1 MPMTLT
7 QIQLDPAAIRSRWE
21 QLFHQQPWQPARV
34 IAERIGVSECELV
47 ASRVGQGVTR
57 LTPAWKPLLE
67 ALARLGPVY
76 SVTRNRS
83 GVIEKKGEYP
93 PLATHGAYAVFASP
107 AIDLRLS
114 LAYWGS
120 AFAVEWP
127 APGIQF
133 FARNGDE
140 VHHVY
145 LTRSSR
151 SSEFATICREFAD
164 ADQSPRQTVEPHFGR
179 RVTVPLDKID
189 ADALLD
195 DWLALEDGTGFF
207 ALLERRQASRLDAYA
222 IAEGQFTR
230 AVEPASGR
238 RLLQYAARQG
248 MLLRILLGNPG
259 CMQIHRGAIQQA
271 VSCGGWLNV
280 LDPGVEVSFEESMVA
295 SAWVVRKPARSGAAH
310 VTLELFD
317 AEGREIVSFAPWTD
331 LAGRPS
337 PDWPEAIAALADLR

>member
-1 MPMTLT
+1 MTLN
-7 QIQLDPAAIRSRWE
+7 QIQPDPAAIRSRWQE
-21 QLFHQQPWQPARV
+21 LCRQQPWQPARV

-57 LTPAWKPLLE
+57 LAPRWQPLLE

-93 PLATHGAYAVFASP
+93 PLERRGAYCVFASP

-114 LAYWGS
+114 LAHWGS

-133 FARNGDE
+133 FARNGEE

-145 LTRSSR
+145 LTRKSR
-151 SSEFATICREFAD
+151 SSEFAAICREFAD
-164 ADQSPRQTVEPHFGR
+164 ADQSQRQPVEPHFGR
-179 RVTVPLDKID
+179 RATVPIASIH

-195 DWLALEDGTGFF
+195 DWLALDDEAGFF
-207 ALLERRQASRLDAYA
+207 ALLERRRASRLDAYA

-259 CMQIHRGAIQQA
+259 CIQIHRGAIQQA

-280 LDPGVEVSFEESMVA
+280 LDPGVELSYEETMVA
-295 SAWVVRKPARSGAAH
+295 SAWVVRKPLPGGAAH
-310 VTLELFD
+310 VTLELFE
-317 AEGREIVSFAPWTD
+317 AEGREIVSFAPWLD
-331 LAGRPS
+331 LTGRPS
-337 PDWPEAIAALADLR
+337 PDWPEAIADLR